1 MKSSLSLIAW
11 IVVSLA
17 PCLAQAVEEPAPEI
31 AGLQEAASAFVTAYN
46 EKNAAAI
53 SELFTEDGEITDIDG
68 SSLTTGRGAIQA
80 RYQEIFETSPASM
93 ALEVG
98 SVRLV
103 APNLAIEDGIIH
115 LTPEDSVDAAP
126 RSISYTAVL
135 LKNGDGAWKIASTRT
150 LKDVTDPAGRL
161 SEVAEILK
169 GEWTYRD
176 SDGVQLDLAFGWD
189 PSGGFLAGEMLTS
202 TADSEPQS
210 GNIRIGWDASKQ
222 SIVSWM
228 FDANGGFTH
237 GIWTATPE
245 GWLVRSEGTTAE
257 GESISASQ
265 ELTTE
270 GSETLI
276 WKSTHRIVDGQKL
289 PDKTLRIVR
298 QAPAPA
304 AE

>member
-1 MKSSLSLIAW
+1 MRTPLYINICLVLSLASIQ
-11 IVVSLA
+11 S
-17 PCLAQAVEEPAPEI
+17 QAEEEPAPEI

-53 SELFTEDGEITDIDG
+53 SALFTEDGEISDIDG
-68 SSLTTGRGAIQA
+68 STLTTGRAPIQA
-80 RYQEIFETSPASM
+80 RYQEIFETAPASM

-103 APNLAIEDGIIH
+103 APGLAIEDGIVH
-115 LTPEDSVDAAP
+115 LTPEDSEDAAP
-126 RSISYTAVL
+126 RSIAYTAVL
-135 LKNGDGAWKIASTRT
+135 LRNSEGAWQIASTRN
-150 LKDVTDPAGRL
+150 LKEVTDPVGRL
-161 SEVAEILK
+161 TEVADVLK
-169 GEWTYRD
+169 GEWTCRD

-189 PSGGFLAGEMLTS
+189 PGGGFLAGEMLTT

-210 GNIRIGWDASKQ
+210 GSIRIGWDASKQ
-222 SIVSWM
+222 AVVSWM
-228 FDANGGFTH
+228 FDASGGFTH
-237 GIWTATPE
+237 GVWTPTPE
-245 GWLVRSEGTTAE
+245 GWVVRSEGTTAE
-257 GESISASQ
+257 GESVSASQ

-276 WKSTHRIVDGQKL
+276 WKATHRIVDGQKL